1 MKRLRPFPAAA
12 LRVAIS
18 IPRAV
23 PRRRAAH
30 PTAPSMPHNIRT
42 GLLGLTLALCLTLTL
57 FLPAVVSSPRVDA
70 GSVARSTMLAPRDF
84 SIVDDAATSAA
95 RASAA
100 SAVPIQFKSSAGAQ
114 QAAVSLLTGL
124 FDAIPGMQV
133 LARDSGALDRQAN
146 TLARLGQGAITPALA
161 RELLSLSSAR
171 LARVR
176 DLTLG
181 ALRLAGGQS
190 ITPDRLSAARR
201 APSFPTNQAAGVE
214 RAVAATL
221 YADFLQPNRL
231 PDTAGTAKARDA
243 AAAAVQPVRSSYR
256 RNQIIV
262 RLGDVVTAPQLAAL
276 KAVGLA
282 DQDASWSALAADFM
296 ISVVV
301 VGLLHGYLISIKSII
316 LVRPRRILLLDTLFL
331 GTTIAST
338 FVLQGHGLLPFVFP
352 TAVLSMLISIL
363 LNSELSVIAT
373 AVWAVL
379 AGWFVG
385 GSFEIATYYL
395 VTGLT
400 SALLVR
406 SVRRSSDIFVA
417 GFSASLVGLVT
428 ILGVKLLNQG
438 YDWLGLS
445 TYIAGALVSGGV
457 AAALTIGSLSIL
469 GRVFGVTTA
478 LHLLELSHPNHPL
491 LRRLMQEAPGTF
503 HHSMMIGTLAERAAE
518 QIGADAL
525 LVRVVAYF
533 HDIGKLVSPPSFAE
547 NQGGIANVHDRLE
560 PKQSVEIILQHVYE
574 GVRLA
579 RQHHLPEVLEDGIWQ
594 HHGTNLVS
602 FFYQQ
607 AVAMYGQANAPIED
621 YRYPGPKP
629 QSREMAIL
637 MLADGVEAAVRASP
651 GIDGDQ
657 IRAITHRIAQER
669 LQDGQFDECNL
680 TLRDLAVIQESFAI
694 VLQGLSHPRVQYP
707 APLPALVG
715 G

>member
-1 MKRLRPFPAAA
+1 MKRLGRYPATA

-23 PRRRAAH
+23 PRRRAAL
-30 PTAPSMPHNIRT
+30 PAAPSTAHLIRAA
-42 GLLGLTLALCLTLTL
+42 LLGVVLALCLTLAL
-57 FLPAVVSSPRVDA
+57 FLPPVISANRVDK
-70 GSVARSTMLAPRDF
+70 GSVAPSTLLAPRDF
-84 SIVDDAATSAA
+84 SIVDETATAAA
-95 RASAA
+95 RDRAA
-100 SAVPIQFKSSAGAQ
+100 SAVPLRFKSSVAAQ
-114 QAAVSLLTGL
+114 QQALSLLTGL
-124 FDAIPGMQV
+124 LDAVPGLQG
-133 LARDSGALDRQAN
+133 LARDKGSFDKGVG
-146 TLARLGQGAITPALA
+146 TLTQLGQGTITPVLA
-161 RELLSLSSAR
+161 RELLGLTPTQLGSVRALTFDALTSA
-171 LARVR
+171 
-176 DLTLG
+176 
-181 ALRLAGGQS
+181 GQKE
-190 ITPDRLSAARR
+190 ITPGQLAVARR
-201 APSFPTNQAAGVE
+201 APSFASARPTALVRDIASQ
-214 RAVAATL
+214 L
-221 YADFLQPNRL
+221 FADFLEPNRL
-231 PDTAGTAKARDA
+231 PDAAGTAQAGDA
-243 AAAAVQPVRSSYR
+243 AAAAVPPVSVFYR
-256 RNQIIV
+256 HSQVIV
-262 RLGDVVTAPQLAAL
+262 RLGDVVSATQYAAL
-276 KAVGLA
+276 KLVGLD
-282 DQDASWSALAADFM
+282 DQEVSWSALAADLL
-296 ISVVV
+296 ISLVV
-301 VGLLHGYLISIKSII
+301 VGLLHGYLVSIRSLI

-331 GTTIAST
+331 GTTVAST

-352 TAVLSMLISIL
+352 TAMLSMLISIL
-363 LNSELSVIAT
+363 LDSDLSVVTT

-379 AGWFVG
+379 AGWYVG

-417 GFSASLVGLVT
+417 GFAASLVGMIT
-428 ILGVKLLNQG
+428 ILGFKLLNQG

-445 TYIAGALVSGGV
+445 TYVAGVLVSGGI

-518 QIGADAL
+518 QIGADPL

-533 HDIGKLVSPPSFAE
+533 HDIGKLVSPSSFAE
-547 NQGGIANVHDRLE
+547 NQGGIANVHDQLE

-579 RQHHLPEVLEDGIWQ
+579 RQYHLPEVLEDGVWQ

-607 AVAMYGQANAPIED
+607 AVAMYGQANTPIED

-657 IRAITHRIAQER
+657 IRAITHRIAQDR

-694 VLQGLSHPRVQYP
+694 VLQGLSHPRLQYP
-707 APLPALVG
+707 APVPAAVG

>member
-1 MKRLRPFPAAA
+1 
-12 LRVAIS
+12 V
-18 IPRAV
+18 
-23 PRRRAAH
+23 
-30 PTAPSMPHNIRT
+30 
-42 GLLGLTLALCLTLTL
+42 GTLT
-57 FLPAVVSSPRVDA
+57 
-70 GSVARSTMLAPRDF
+70 
-84 SIVDDAATSAA
+84 
-95 RASAA
+95 
-100 SAVPIQFKSSAGAQ
+100 Q
-114 QAAVSLLTGL
+114 
-124 FDAIPGMQV
+124 
-133 LARDSGALDRQAN
+133 
-146 TLARLGQGAITPALA
+146 LGQGTITPALA
-161 RELLSLSSAR
+161 RELLGVQPVQ
-171 LARVR
+171 LATVR
-176 DLTLG
+176 TLTLG
-181 ALRLAGGQS
+181 ALRTAGQKE
-190 ITPDRLSAARR
+190 ITPGRLSAARR
-201 APSFPTNQAAGVE
+201 APAFPSST
-214 RAVAATL
+214 ATDLARDIATQL
-221 YADFLQPNRL
+221 YADFLQPNRI
-231 PDTAGTAKARDA
+231 PDLVGTARARNVA
-243 AAAAVQPVRSSYR
+243 STAIPAIRVSYR
-256 RNQIIV
+256 QNQVIV
-262 RLGDVVTAPQLAAL
+262 RLGDVVGATQFAAL
-276 KAVGLA
+276 SAVGLE
-282 DQDASWSALAADFM
+282 DQEVSWSTLVADLM
-296 ISVVV
+296 ISIVV
-301 VGLLHGYLISIKSII
+301 VGLLHGYLISIKSMI

-331 GTTIAST
+331 ATTIAST
-338 FVLQGHGLLPFVFP
+338 FILQGHGLLPFVFP
-352 TAVLSMLISIL
+352 SALLSMLISIL
-363 LNSELSVIAT
+363 LDSDLSVVTT

-379 AGWFVG
+379 AGWYVG

-417 GFSASLVGLVT
+417 GFAASLVGMIT
-428 ILGVKLLNQG
+428 ILGFRLLNQG
-438 YDWLGLS
+438 YDLLGLS
-445 TYIAGALVSGGV
+445 TYLAGVLVSGGI

-533 HDIGKLVSPPSFAE
+533 HDIGKLVSPSSFAE
-547 NQGGIANVHDRLE
+547 NQAGIANVHDQLE

-579 RQHHLPEVLEDGIWQ
+579 RQYHLPEVLEDGVWQ

-607 AVAMYGQANAPIED
+607 AVAMYGQANTPIED

-629 QSREMAIL
+629 QSCEMAIL

-669 LQDGQFDECNL
+669 LHDGQFDECNL

-694 VLQGLSHPRVQYP
+694 VLQGLSHPRLQYP
-707 APLPALVG
+707 APVQAMIG